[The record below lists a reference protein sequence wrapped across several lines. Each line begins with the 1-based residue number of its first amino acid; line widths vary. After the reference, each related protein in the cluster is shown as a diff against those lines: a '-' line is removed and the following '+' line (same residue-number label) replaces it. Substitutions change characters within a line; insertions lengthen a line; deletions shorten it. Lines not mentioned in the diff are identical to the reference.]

1 MASPDRF
8 AIPFALAFDAA
19 GAIEPGAKL
28 NFYVTLTTT
37 RKDTYSDAPLSVPNL
52 NPVVA
57 DAGGRFGSIFLG
69 SGDYKVVLTD
79 ANDVELW
86 TADPV
91 AKSGTNNASTTVAG
105 VIEIATEAEALVGTS
120 TSLAIVPDTAVAMIQ
135 QGFTFGATVGG
146 TANAITVT
154 PTILPV
160 ALAAGMKFTFK
171 ATSTNTSTTTINYAS
186 LGVVAAKVNGPSG
199 ATAMAGG
206 EIVSG
211 NTYEATYSAS
221 DSCWFITGV
230 GEALGSIQSLT
241 EDTGPDWAA
250 DWVPSF
256 DISAKLLKKMKLNSL
271 VASQAE
277 METGTSLVKM
287 VVPGVQHYHPSAAK
301 VWASADVTAGVP
313 AASGSESFNFTSV
326 GDTGTGRALF
336 TIATDF
342 TTATWSAI
350 PSVESNSSGAL
361 SAGGHASVIQIEDGK
376 AAGTAALR
384 TTATEATPIDP
395 TSYSLVGFGDN

>member
-8 AIPFALAFDAA
+8 QIPYALAFDAA

-37 RKDTYSDAPLSVPNL
+37 RKDTYSESTLATPNA

-91 AKSGTNNASTTVAG
+91 SKSGTNAASTSVAG
-105 VIEIATEAEALVGTS
+105 IIEIATEAEALLGTS

-135 QGFTFGATVGG
+135 QGFTYGGTVGG

-154 PTILPV
+154 PSILPV

-221 DSCWFITGV
+221 DSCWFISGV
-230 GEALGSIQSLT
+230 GEALGSIQSYT
-241 EDTGPDWAA
+241 EDTSPDWAA
-250 DWVPSF
+250 DWIPSF
-256 DISAKLLKKMKLNSL
+256 DISAKLLKKMKINSL

-287 VVPGVQHYHPSAAK
+287 VVPGVQKYHQSAAK
-301 VWASADVTAGVP
+301 GWGFYDQSSGTASLSSPNFNVSSITDGAAGVGTINWTTSFSSAVYVCVTFARSTILNSTNIAGQNTSQSKSASAQP
-313 AASGSESFNFTSV
+313 
-326 GDTGTGRALF
+326 L
-336 TIATDF
+336 TI
-342 TTATWSAI
+342 
-350 PSVESNSSGAL
+350 
-361 SAGGHASVIQIEDGK
+361 
-376 AAGTAALR
+376 R
-384 TTATEATPIDP
+384 TTSTDNAQDSAEVCFAA
-395 TSYSLVGFGDN
+395 FGDQ